1 MITELAGFT
10 LARTIPDN
18 VLVGVLSGSYKIFG
32 GVVRNSSGQIIAHL
46 VNNGSSLN
54 MLSAFSSPI
63 NTAFSGLNT
72 FQLYRIGS
80 NVGEL
85 LNLAKA
91 SMLVSGLTLTVSAA
105 GFLFLTNKLNK
116 IDRKLEEIAADVK
129 YVKSFLE
136 LQERARL
143 ISALKVI
150 SNINKIDDYNIKT
163 QMLIH
168 SRQTLGEI
176 HEKYK
181 TLIMVNNTPEISIIE
196 EYFTITALGHSL
208 CSAELGLFE
217 QAEKDLSDSYQIW
230 KQSTKSFINY

>member
-91 SMLVSGLTLTVSAA
+91 H
-105 GFLFLTNKLNK
+105 
-116 IDRKLEEIAADVK
+116 
-129 YVKSFLE
+129 
-136 LQERARL
+136 RL
-143 ISALKVI
+143 DLK
-150 SNINKIDDYNIKT
+150 N
-163 QMLIH
+163 
-168 SRQTLGEI
+168 
-176 HEKYK
+176 
-181 TLIMVNNTPEISIIE
+181 
-196 EYFTITALGHSL
+196 
-208 CSAELGLFE
+208 
-217 QAEKDLSDSYQIW
+217 
-230 KQSTKSFINY
+230 